1 MGSSKAKKREIV
13 LYLCYITQR
22 ALDVKTIRTKQK
34 MTRPIVTAEEK
45 KYNATRFCTSPRP
58 ERKATDKV
66 YVARVNAFLKEA
78 KKNVVLKAAKK
89 NAVVKAAAKKLEK
102 FNQAEPSMEEEYVP
116 VSPSYRP
123 TTPCYCP
130 SSPCYCP

>member
-1 MGSSKAKKREIV
+1 
-13 LYLCYITQR
+13 
-22 ALDVKTIRTKQK
+22 

-45 KYNATRFCTSPRP
+45 KYNATRFCTQPRP

-102 FNQAEPSMEEEYVP
+102 FSKKED
-116 VSPSYRP
+116 
-123 TTPCYCP
+123 
-130 SSPCYCP
+130 

>member
-1 MGSSKAKKREIV
+1 
-13 LYLCYITQR
+13 
-22 ALDVKTIRTKQK
+22 

-45 KYNATRFCTSPRP
+45 TYNATRFYTSPRP

-66 YVARVNAFLKEA
+66 YVARVNAFLKQA

-89 NAVVKAAAKKLEK
+89 NAIVKATAKKKLEK